1 MAIEDD
7 SEIMPGKIEDLT
19 VNGISFQI
27 GRQLKVGSQIFVDF
41 IQSAEVENTQLKA
54 EVVRCLSSGNEG
66 YLVATKFNDVNDRF
80 LMGILAMVN
89 GPQQKE
95 D

>member
-1 MAIEDD
+1 MAIEDG

-27 GRQLKVGSQIFVDF
+27 GRQLKVGAQIFVDF